1 MPLKKHLDIVLL
13 KISCI
18 LATLLHLASFFI
30 FIPFSTLYCIILI
43 VILLICV
50 LFNLPLLHTQH
61 QLDKQFLHPISHFYN
76 TWSKPA
82 QYMTFFLLLY
92 ALLTL
97 LFSINLLGN
106 EQIQQQHS
114 GYALM
119 QRGTFI
125 RDATAQEYQT
135 YHMRVTRLFSSYILL
150 FCFSFFNFFRFKA

>member
-1 MPLKKHLDIVLL
+1 
-13 KISCI
+13 
-18 LATLLHLASFFI
+18 
-30 FIPFSTLYCIILI
+30 
-43 VILLICV
+43 
-50 LFNLPLLHTQH
+50 
-61 QLDKQFLHPISHFYN
+61 
-76 TWSKPA
+76 
-82 QYMTFFLLLY
+82 MTCFLLLY